1 MQPFIVMIFFIVL
14 MFGILI
20 GYVFGRHVTTLRFS
34 SMIMKDNKTAQDAID
49 QSYMLGVKHGK
60 EQALKEAEG
69 EKHGRNE
76 YENRMDNSTLQSRR

>member
-1 MQPFIVMIFFIVL
+1 MQPFIVIIFFIVL

-49 QSYMLGVKHGK
+49 HSYILGVKHGK

-69 EKHGRNE
+69 EN
-76 YENRMDNSTLQSRR
+76 NA